1 MYEVQLAC
9 DLRGGQL
16 LEIAV
21 VRYCEAGS
29 LPRGWRRILYWMRLH
44 AARSMIGGLY
54 IMKYSGIGGQALI
67 EGIMMRNGDK
77 YSVAVR
83 KPDGEIALEIKDYHS
98 ITDGHK
104 WMQLPIIRGAFRFID
119 SLIVGIGS
127 LMYSASFYED
137 EEDPAKDSSGP
148 AKQSFAEKHFTPEQR
163 ESMMMTF
170 TIILSLCMAIGLFM
184 LLPVAAASL
193 LRKVTDSSF
202 VIALAEGVLRI
213 LVFIGYISLVSH
225 MKDIRRTFMYH
236 GAEHKCINCIEH
248 GLPLDV
254 EHVRISSKEHKRCGT
269 SFMLIVMVISIIVFM
284 FVRVENIG
292 LRLLSR
298 IVLVPLIAG
307 LSYELLQFTGRHEGR
322 FVDII
327 SRPGLWLQGLTTKE
341 PEDDMI
347 EVAIE
352 AVEAVF
358 DWRAYE
364 EELKG

>member
-1 MYEVQLAC
+1 
-9 DLRGGQL
+9 
-16 LEIAV
+16 
-21 VRYCEAGS
+21 
-29 LPRGWRRILYWMRLH
+29 
-44 AARSMIGGLY
+44 
-54 IMKYSGIGGQALI
+54 MKYSGNGGQALI

-83 KPDGEIALEIKDYHS
+83 KPDGEIVLEVKDYHS
-98 ITDGHK
+98 ITEGHK
-104 WMQLPIIRGAFRFID
+104 WMQLPVIRGAFRFID
-119 SLIVGIGS
+119 SLKVGIGS
-127 LMYSASFYED
+127 LMYSASFF
-137 EEDPAKDSSGP
+137 EEEEPVKEAGEPRKE
-148 AKQSFAEKHFTPEQR
+148 SFAEKHFTPEQR
-163 ESMMMTF
+163 EKMVMTF
-170 TIILSLCMAIGLFM
+170 TLVLSLCLAIGLFM

-213 LVFIGYISLVSH
+213 AVFVGYLALVSR
-225 MKDIRRTFMYH
+225 MEDIKRTFMYH

-254 EHVRISSKEHKRCGT
+254 EHVRMSSRQHKRCGT
-269 SFMLIVMVISIIVFM
+269 SFILIVMIISVIVFM

-298 IVLVPLIAG
+298 VLLVPVIAG
-307 LSYELLQFTGRHEGR
+307 LSYELLQFTGRHDGR
-322 FVDII
+322 FVDAV
-327 SRPGLWLQGLTTKE
+327 SKPGLWLQKLTTRE
-341 PEDDMI
+341 PDDSMI

-358 DWRAYE
+358 DWKAYE